1 MGTFSV
7 EIEVANLNGD
17 RYQPVEALVDA
28 GSSDTAISEN
38 ILRDLGVIPAGQR
51 NFRLAYESLVT
62 YPIGQARVRLMGQN
76 LVVLE
81 VFTPDGTMPLLGATT
96 LETFGLA
103 ANPVPREFVEVPG
116 LMKRM

>member
-1 MGTFSV
+1 
-7 EIEVANLNGD
+7 
-17 RYQPVEALVDA
+17 
-28 GSSDTAISEN
+28 
-38 ILRDLGVIPAGQR
+38 
-51 NFRLAYESLVT
+51 
-62 YPIGQARVRLMGQN
+62 MGQN